1 MEEKITT
8 QDLKITTPDL
18 IKERLDKLKELLPE
32 LFSADG
38 NLNIQNLY
46 DLANK
51 YSSAKKEKYEFN
63 WSGKLECQKLALEP
77 TKSCLLPN
85 LKKSS
90 NFDKTQ
96 NIIIEGDNL
105 EVLKTLYQPYFEK
118 IKCIY
123 IDPPYNTGNDFIYDD
138 KRQEGKKAYW
148 QRNGVIHEGV
158 KLETNPESTGK
169 KHSLWCSF
177 IYPRLMLARNL
188 LSKDGVIFVSIDDNE
203 VHNLRKMMDEIF
215 GEENFVSQL
224 IWRGGRRN
232 MAQHVS
238 NSHEYIL
245 FYTKDLDFI
254 NSNNINFKA
263 KKDGLDEIYL
273 QHSKLKK
280 EYKNNYK
287 LMTEE
292 LQKWYKNLPENHP
305 SKDIS
310 HYSQIDEKGVYFPSD
325 ISRGGGG
332 GPMWDLINPVTKNV
346 VKTPSRGWAFAKF
359 EDLQKAVLENAV
371 HFNGDGVPCGKSY
384 LQEKEY
390 GAIDSVFYK
399 DRRAASKEFRSLIG
413 DNLFD
418 FPKDISIIQ
427 KLITISTSQSSQIL
441 DFFAGSG
448 TTAHAT
454 LKLNAEEKIKYAKE
468 NHPKLEKGEISK
480 EEYLQGLNETGSRK
494 FILTQLPEYT
504 DEKSEA
510 FKAGYKTIS
519 AICIER
525 VKRVGQ
531 KIIEEIK
538 SEKNLSEQSK
548 EQIINSLDI
557 GFKTYE
563 LKDTSID
570 KAYYEVENAEI
581 LEEYLKNSQEL
592 KLFDDEKTNLL
603 YEIAI
608 KNGFD
613 LSVNFTKIESIKDNE
628 VYQVNANNRESA
640 LICVDQEI
648 KLDSINQI
656 AIETSKD
663 AREWQFFCFDNALS
677 ITVKTNLKNKVS
689 AVVI

>member
-1 MEEKITT
+1 MQNKAKITSE
-8 QDLKITTPDL
+8 DLT
-18 IKERLDKLKELLPE
+18 KERLDKLKELLPE
-32 LFSADG
+32 LFSCDG

-63 WSGKLECQKLALEP
+63 WAGKLECQKLALEP

-85 LKKSS
+85 FDKSI

-148 QRNGVIHEGV
+148 QRNGITHEGV
-158 KLETNPESTGK
+158 KLETNPEATGR

-215 GEENFVSQL
+215 GEENFVCQFTREAIKGGSQSEF
-224 IWRGGRRN
+224 IRET
-232 MAQHVS
+232 HD
-238 NSHEYIL
+238 YIL
-245 FYTKDLDFI
+245 VY
-254 NSNNINFKA
+254 A
-263 KKDGLDEIYL
+263 K
-273 QHSKLKK
+273 
-280 EYKNNYK
+280 
-287 LMTEE
+287 
-292 LQKWYKNLPENHP
+292 
-305 SKDIS
+305 
-310 HYSQIDEKGVYFPSD
+310 QIDELEFIGFEKKDMVLNSQDERGAYAKGRELNKWGAGSRREDSPGMWFPIKGPHNQDVYPIRNDGSEGRWRLGKAKLTKLVEEGGVIFEKREDGTYIAYEKLRGNKSKYSQF
-325 ISRGGGG
+325 ISILK
-332 GPMWDLINPVTKNV
+332 DKYIN
-346 VKTPSRGWAFAKF
+346 AKAT
-359 EDLQKAVLENAV
+359 EDLKDI
-371 HFNGDGVPCGKSY
+371 F
-384 LQEKEY
+384 EKE
-390 GAIDSVFYK
+390 
-399 DRRAASKEFRSLIG
+399 RSI
-413 DNLFD
+413 FD
-418 FPKDISIIQ
+418 FSKPSILIKDL
-427 KLITISTSQSSQIL
+427 LILSNLTKQDTVL

-468 NHPKLEKGEISK
+468 NHPKLDKGEISK
-480 EEYLQGLNETGSRK
+480 EDYLKGLNETGSRK

-519 AICIER
+519 NICIER
-525 VKRVGQ
+525 VKRAGQ

-538 SEKNLSEQSK
+538 AEKTLNDEAK
-548 EQIINSLDI
+548 EQIIASLDI
-557 GFKTYE
+557 GFKTYQ
-563 LKDTSID
+563 LKDTNID
-570 KAYYEVENAEI
+570 KAYYEMENPAI
-581 LEEYLKNSQEL
+581 LEEYLKNSQQL
-592 KLFDDEKTNLL
+592 KLFGDEKINLL

-613 LSVNFTKIESIKDNE
+613 LSVIFKKIDAIKYNE

-640 LICVDQEI
+640 LICVDEEI
-648 KLDSINQI
+648 NLDSINQI
-656 AIETSKD
+656 AEETSKNN
-663 AREWQFFCFDNALS
+663 RSWQFFCFDNALS
-677 ITVKTNLKNKVS
+677 ITVKTNLKSKVR

>member
-1 MEEKITT
+1 MQNKAKITSE
-8 QDLKITTPDL
+8 DLT
-18 IKERLDKLKELLPE
+18 KERLDKLKELLPE
-32 LFSADG
+32 LFSCDG

-63 WSGKLECQKLALEP
+63 WAGKLECQKLALEP

-85 LKKSS
+85 FDKSI

-148 QRNGVIHEGV
+148 QRNGITHEGV
-158 KLETNPESTGK
+158 KLETNPEATGR

-203 VHNLRKMMDEIF
+203 VHNLRKMMDEVF
-215 GEENFVSQL
+215 GEENFIADIIWNSTKSVTNTAIISVSHTHNLVYFKSMDYYVENRTEFRLPDDGDGFNNPDNDPRGPWKADPFQVGGWRPNQQYEITNPNTGKIYTPNSGGSWKNDFSKFQELLKDGRIIFGKTAESAPQRKRFLTEATERGKVAKTLWDDLETTTNGTQL
-224 IWRGGRRN
+224 LKR
-232 MAQHVS
+232 
-238 NSHEYIL
+238 L
-245 FYTKDLDFI
+245 FDDRSFFDNPKPIGFL
-254 NSNNINFKA
+254 NRVLQLSA
-263 KKDGLDEIYL
+263 KK
-273 QHSKLKK
+273 
-280 EYKNNYK
+280 
-287 LMTEE
+287 
-292 LQKWYKNLPENHP
+292 
-305 SKDIS
+305 
-310 HYSQIDEKGVYFPSD
+310 SD
-325 ISRGGGG
+325 
-332 GPMWDLINPVTKNV
+332 T
-346 VKTPSRGWAFAKF
+346 
-359 EDLQKAVLENAV
+359 
-371 HFNGDGVPCGKSY
+371 
-384 LQEKEY
+384 
-390 GAIDSVFYK
+390 
-399 DRRAASKEFRSLIG
+399 
-413 DNLFD
+413 
-418 FPKDISIIQ
+418 
-427 KLITISTSQSSQIL
+427 IL

-468 NHPKLEKGEISK
+468 NHHKLEKGEISK
-480 EEYLQGLNETGSRK
+480 EDYLQGLSEAGSRK

-525 VKRVGQ
+525 VKRAGQ

-538 SEKNLSEQSK
+538 TEKTLNDEAK
-548 EQIINSLDI
+548 EQIIASLDI
-557 GFKTYE
+557 GFKTYQ
-563 LKDTSID
+563 LKDTNID
-570 KAYYEVENAEI
+570 KAYYEMENPAI
-581 LEEYLKNSQEL
+581 LEEYLKNSQQL
-592 KLFDDEKTNLL
+592 KLFGDEKTNLL

-613 LSVNFTKIESIKDNE
+613 LSVSFKKIDAIKDNE
-628 VYQVNANNRESA
+628 VYQVNAGNRESA
-640 LICVDQEI
+640 LICVDSEI
-648 KLDSINQI
+648 KLDSVNQI
-656 AIETSKD
+656 YEETSKD
-663 AREWQFFCFDNALS
+663 NRSWQFFCFDNALS
-677 ITVKTNLKNKVS
+677 ITVKTNLKSKVR

>member
-1 MEEKITT
+1 MKNIDEKAKITSE
-8 QDLKITTPDL
+8 DLT
-18 IKERLDKLKELLPE
+18 KERLDKLKELLPE
-32 LFSADG
+32 LFSSDG

-63 WSGKLECQKLALEP
+63 WAGKLECQKLALEP

-85 LKKSS
+85 FDKSI

-148 QRNGVIHEGV
+148 QRNGITHEGV
-158 KLETNPESTGK
+158 KLETNPEATGR

-215 GEENFVSQL
+215 GEENFVCQFTREAIKGGSQSEF
-224 IWRGGRRN
+224 IRET
-232 MAQHVS
+232 HD
-238 NSHEYIL
+238 YIL
-245 FYTKDLDFI
+245 VY
-254 NSNNINFKA
+254 A
-263 KKDGLDEIYL
+263 K
-273 QHSKLKK
+273 
-280 EYKNNYK
+280 
-287 LMTEE
+287 
-292 LQKWYKNLPENHP
+292 
-305 SKDIS
+305 
-310 HYSQIDEKGVYFPSD
+310 QIDELEFIGFEKKDMVLNSQDERGAYAKGRELNKWGAGSRREDSPGMWFPIKGPHNQDVYPIRNDGSEGRWRLGKAKLTKLVEEGGVIFEKREDGTYIAYEKLRGNKSKYSQF
-325 ISRGGGG
+325 ISILK
-332 GPMWDLINPVTKNV
+332 DKYIN
-346 VKTPSRGWAFAKF
+346 AKAT
-359 EDLQKAVLENAV
+359 EDLKDI
-371 HFNGDGVPCGKSY
+371 F
-384 LQEKEY
+384 EKE
-390 GAIDSVFYK
+390 
-399 DRRAASKEFRSLIG
+399 RSI
-413 DNLFD
+413 FD
-418 FPKDISIIQ
+418 FSKPSILIKDL
-427 KLITISTSQSSQIL
+427 LILSNLTKQDTVL

-468 NHPKLEKGEISK
+468 NHPKLDKGEISK
-480 EEYLQGLNETGSRK
+480 EDYLKGLNETGSRK

-519 AICIER
+519 NICIER
-525 VKRVGQ
+525 VKRAGQ

-538 SEKNLSEQSK
+538 AEKTLNDEAK
-548 EQIINSLDI
+548 EQIIASLDI
-557 GFKTYE
+557 GFKTYQ
-563 LKDTSID
+563 LKDTNID
-570 KAYYEVENAEI
+570 KAYYEMENPAI
-581 LEEYLKNSQEL
+581 LEEYLKNSQQL
-592 KLFDDEKTNLL
+592 KLFGDEKINLL

-613 LSVNFTKIESIKDNE
+613 LSVIFKKIDAIKYNE

-640 LICVDQEI
+640 LICVDEEI
-648 KLDSINQI
+648 NLDSINQI
-656 AIETSKD
+656 AEETSKNN
-663 AREWQFFCFDNALS
+663 RSWQFFCFDNALS
-677 ITVKTNLKNKVS
+677 ITVKTNLKSKVR

>member
-1 MEEKITT
+1 MQNKAKITSE
-8 QDLKITTPDL
+8 DLT
-18 IKERLDKLKELLPE
+18 KERLDKLKELLPE
-32 LFSADG
+32 LFSSDG

-46 DLANK
+46 DLANQ

-63 WSGKLECQKLALEP
+63 WAGKLECQKLALEP

-85 LKKSS
+85 FDKSI

-148 QRNGVIHEGV
+148 QRNGITHEGV
-158 KLETNPESTGK
+158 KLETNPEATGK

-203 VHNLRKMMDEIF
+203 VHNLRKMMDEVF
-215 GEENFVSQL
+215 GEENFVGCIAVSGNPRGRDYGGIARMHDYLMVYSKTEDDCLINNLLDDDKNFPFSDAIGGFEVRELRNRNIAFNITNRPNLHYPFYINPNNCDENEFFEISLEKKADWVELFPKESQGYKTVWRWGKPKSGENL
-224 IWRGGRRN
+224 NKNIVGKSMQDGGWQVVEKYREKTRMARSIW
-232 MAQHVS
+232 
-238 NSHEYIL
+238 YD
-245 FYTKDLDFI
+245 KDVNTEKGTLLL
-254 NSNNINFKA
+254 K
-263 KKDGLDEIYL
+263 EIFD
-273 QHSKLKK
+273 SKLF
-280 EYKNNYK
+280 
-287 LMTEE
+287 
-292 LQKWYKNLPENHP
+292 
-305 SKDIS
+305 S
-310 HYSQIDEKGVYFPSD
+310 
-325 ISRGGGG
+325 
-332 GPMWDLINPVTKNV
+332 
-346 VKTPSRGWAFAKF
+346 
-359 EDLQKAVLENAV
+359 
-371 HFNGDGVPCGKSY
+371 
-384 LQEKEY
+384 
-390 GAIDSVFYK
+390 
-399 DRRAASKEFRSLIG
+399 
-413 DNLFD
+413 
-418 FPKDISIIQ
+418 FPKPMEMIRRIIEMGSFQ
-427 KLITISTSQSSQIL
+427 NSQIL

-454 LKLNAEEKIKYAKE
+454 LKLNAEEKIRYAKE

-480 EEYLQGLNETGSRK
+480 EDYLQGLDETGSRK

-525 VKRVGQ
+525 VKRAGQ

-538 SEKNLSEQSK
+538 LQKDLNNEAK
-548 EQIINSLDI
+548 EQIITSLDI
-557 GFKTYE
+557 GFKTYQ
-563 LKDTSID
+563 LKDTNID
-570 KAYYEVENAEI
+570 KAYYEMENPAI
-581 LEEYLKNSQEL
+581 LEEYLKNSQAL
-592 KLFDDEKTNLL
+592 KLFDDEKINLL

-613 LSVNFTKIESIKDNE
+613 LSVNFKKIDAIKDNE
-628 VYQVNANNRESA
+628 VYQVNAGNRESA
-640 LICVDQEI
+640 LICVDQDI

-656 AIETSKD
+656 YEETSKEN
-663 AREWQFFCFDNALS
+663 RSWQFFCFDNALS
-677 ITVKTNLKNKVS
+677 ITVKTNLKSKVR